1 MQIKTIM
8 RYHYI
13 LITMGII
20 KKKKESTSRS
30 SLVAQNPSASVG
42 DMGSIP
48 DGQRFHVPGSS

>member
-1 MQIKTIM
+1 M

>member
-1 MQIKTIM
+1 M

-20 KKKKESTSRS
+20 KKKKKEPSSRS
-30 SLVAQNPSASVG
+30 SLVAQNLPASVG

-48 DGQRFHVPGSS
+48 DGERFHVPGSS